1 METLQ
6 VTEEFFVSYLYVYSL
21 YLVQKKTEI
30 YDTKLLNIHG
40 ETIIQFKRKVSS
52 FTHLIKS
59 G

>member
-30 YDTKLLNIHG
+30 DDTKLPNIHE